1 MKQWQRHA
9 AVMALLGIIGSPCA
23 ASAGNEGNGE
33 VQLSPLEM
41 AASKDTIDH
50 ITQVDIERKT
60 ARNLWEALRGVEGV
74 NLQTSAGR
82 NEGTISIR
90 GSNRY
95 QVGLYIDDIPV
106 ATAYR
111 NEWDANNIL
120 TYGLESIEV
129 SKGYSSPLLIS
140 NNNLAGAVNL
150 RTAKPK
156 KEFEATAKYMNF
168 FDRNVQNQ
176 GQMAAASVGTKQD
189 LLLPQGNVHI
199 QQPEFLHLSCQF

>member
-1 MKQWQRHA
+1 
-9 AVMALLGIIGSPCA
+9 
-23 ASAGNEGNGE
+23 
-33 VQLSPLEM
+33 M

-120 TYGLESIEV
+120 TYGLESAFI
-129 SKGYSSPLLIS
+129 
-140 NNNLAGAVNL
+140 
-150 RTAKPK
+150 
-156 KEFEATAKYMNF
+156 
-168 FDRNVQNQ
+168 DQQ
-176 GQMAAASVGTKQD
+176 
-189 LLLPQGNVHI
+189 
-199 QQPEFLHLSCQF
+199 QQPCGCGEPAYGKTQKRV